1 MWKLKCF
8 FLLPVFG
15 WLVGWLV
22 AAVQVNQ
29 TFAKKF
35 DSGLQKSAP
44 NEYYSWLYF

>member
-1 MWKLKCF
+1 VEAQVL
-8 FLLPVFG
+8 FLIACV

-44 NEYYSWLYF
+44 NVYYSWLYF